1 MSWRG
6 QAVFGDDGNSKIIH
20 AGSDIT
26 LDTVHHA
33 KQSFESDR
41 TFNHGRT
48 TIDGPK
54 WGRPTTSPRRNR
66 HRSRINKKRSV
77 GASQSATTD
86 HPGIA
91 GSAYPRRC
99 KLCKVRANNQSTWD
113 IHINGKRHR
122 EQVYRSKPKDE
133 RGAPPK
139 KKKAHSITQQNGKG
153 TKRPLPQQS
162 REDVHGQPAPKKM
175 RFSLPQNG
183 EQSGDSMTDGNGR
196 MDHRD
201 RAMEE
206 EQPSRRP
213 KTVHF
218 GPDYFRMIHY
228 EQPAHFDLNSAHC
241 LFARNLPRTLD
252 DAAIFQPLFWGFG
265 DGEKYITFH
274 HDFDG
279 HSWASDKSVSGIW
292 IYPACEG
299 PLAEGNISTVLQDSS
314 SYDDEADYAIR
325 DALAGGDRTGW
336 HRLTTEQNE
345 GNWWPVT
352 FEITNDISSHLV
364 NFTFTTAKLSVS
376 CIYYDSFAVNTS
388 FVAGLQPDVSAGSAD
403 DIHIDYVAV
412 DSYATPSIPS
422 TSVLHSETSLVC

>member
-1 MSWRG
+1 MGTCYDYCPATTADAIVCPQDYNTSTLS
-6 QAVFGDDGNSKIIH
+6 VIFGDHFNASGL
-20 AGSDIT
+20 SDSSCFDDYDQW
-26 LDTVHHA
+26 LMDTGFV
-33 KQSFESDR
+33 
-41 TFNHGRT
+41 
-48 TIDGPK
+48 
-54 WGRPTTSPRRNR
+54 SPDNWAIALMMPEIFLF
-66 HRSRINKKRSV
+66 SSEMNALPV
-77 GASQSATTD
+77 L
-86 HPGIA
+86 GIEA
-91 GSAYPRRC
+91 EGDC
-99 KLCKVRANNQSTWD
+99 VSTECD
-113 IHINGKRHR
+113 
-122 EQVYRSKPKDE
+122 
-133 RGAPPK
+133 
-139 KKKAHSITQQNGKG
+139 
-153 TKRPLPQQS
+153 
-162 REDVHGQPAPKKM
+162 
-175 RFSLPQNG
+175 
-183 EQSGDSMTDGNGR
+183 
-196 MDHRD
+196 
-201 RAMEE
+201 
-206 EQPSRRP
+206 
-213 KTVHF
+213 
-218 GPDYFRMIHY
+218 
-228 EQPAHFDLNSAHC
+228 
-241 LFARNLPRTLD
+241 
-252 DAAIFQPLFWGFG
+252 LFWGFG